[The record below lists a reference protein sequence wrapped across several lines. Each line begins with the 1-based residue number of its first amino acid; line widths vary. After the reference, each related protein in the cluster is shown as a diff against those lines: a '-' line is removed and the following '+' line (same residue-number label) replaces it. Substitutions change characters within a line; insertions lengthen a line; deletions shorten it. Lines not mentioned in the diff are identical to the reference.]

1 MAVSKQEILEQIKP
15 GKVIT
20 VKLLTDITE
29 FVEAQKGPKG
39 DAGEQ
44 GPIGPAG
51 AKGDQGDPGIQG
63 PAGAP
68 GERGE
73 QGPKGERGEQGPA
86 GAKGDAGASI
96 QSIAL
101 TKGADGAITG
111 GTATLTDQ
119 STVPITVSL
128 AEE

>member
-1 MAVSKQEILEQIKP
+1 MVANKQEILEQIQP

-20 VKLLTDITE
+20 AKLLTDITE

-39 DAGEQ
+39 DTGE
-44 GPIGPAG
+44 
-51 AKGDQGDPGIQG
+51 QG
-63 PAGAP
+63 PAGAD
-68 GERGE
+68 GA
-73 QGPKGERGEQGPA
+73 KGAKGDQGPA

-96 QSIAL
+96 QSIVL
-101 TKGADGAITG
+101 TKGADGVITG

-119 STVPITVSL
+119 TQVPITVSL

>member
-1 MAVSKQEILEQIKP
+1 MVASKQEILEQIKP

-39 DAGEQ
+39 DVGEQ
-44 GPIGPAG
+44 GV
-51 AKGDQGDPGIQG
+51 QG

-119 STVPITVSL
+119 TTVPITVSL

>member
-1 MAVSKQEILEQIKP
+1 MVASKQEILEQIQP

-44 GPIGPAG
+44 GPAG

-73 QGPKGERGEQGPA
+73 QGPKG
-86 GAKGDAGASI
+86 AKGDTGATI
-96 QSIAL
+96 QSITL
-101 TKGADGAITG
+101 TKGADGVITG
-111 GTATLTDQ
+111 GTATLTDTTQ
-119 STVPITVSL
+119 VPITVSL

>member
-1 MAVSKQEILEQIKP
+1 MAASKQEILEQIKP

-44 GPIGPAG
+44 GPAGP
-51 AKGDQGDPGIQG
+51 KGDQGDPGIQG

-96 QSIAL
+96 QSIVL
-101 TKGADGAITG
+101 TKGADGVITG

-119 STVPITVSL
+119 TQVPITVSL

>member
-1 MAVSKQEILEQIKP
+1 MVASKQEILEQIKP

-39 DAGEQ
+39 DTGEQ
-44 GPIGPAG
+44 GPAG

-63 PAGAP
+63 PAGA
-68 GERGE
+68 
-73 QGPKGERGEQGPA
+73 KGERGEQGPA

-96 QSIAL
+96 QSIVL
-101 TKGADGAITG
+101 TKGADGVITG

-119 STVPITVSL
+119 TQVPITVSL

>member
-39 DAGEQ
+39 DAGPKGEQ
-44 GPIGPAG
+44 GE
-51 AKGDQGDPGIQG
+51 QGIQG
-63 PAGAP
+63 PAGAD
-68 GERGE
+68 GA
-73 QGPKGERGEQGPA
+73 KGERGEQGPA

-96 QSIAL
+96 QSIVL

-111 GTATLTDQ
+111 GTATLTD
-119 STVPITVSL
+119 STEVPITVSL

>member
-1 MAVSKQEILEQIKP
+1 MVASKQEILEQIKP

-39 DAGEQ
+39 D
-44 GPIGPAG
+44 
-51 AKGDQGDPGIQG
+51 QGDPGVQ
-63 PAGAP
+63 
-68 GERGE
+68 GERG
-73 QGPKGERGEQGPA
+73 PKGDAGERGEQGPA
-86 GAKGDAGASI
+86 GAKGDAGATI
-96 QSIAL
+96 QSIVL

-119 STVPITVSL
+119 TQVPITVSL

>member
-1 MAVSKQEILEQIKP
+1 MVASKQEILEQIKP

-44 GPIGPAG
+44 GPAGPAG
-51 AKGDQGDPGIQG
+51 P
-63 PAGAP
+63 
-68 GERGE
+68 
-73 QGPKGERGEQGPA
+73 
-86 GAKGDAGASI
+86 KGDAGASI
-96 QSIAL
+96 QSIVL

-119 STVPITVSL
+119 TQVQITVSL
-128 AEE
+128 AGE

>member
-1 MAVSKQEILEQIKP
+1 MVASKQEILEQIKP

-39 DAGEQ
+39 DTGEQ
-44 GPIGPAG
+44 GPAGPAG

-63 PAGAP
+63 PAGA
-68 GERGE
+68 
-73 QGPKGERGEQGPA
+73 KGERGEQGPA

-96 QSIAL
+96 QSIVL
-101 TKGADGAITG
+101 TKGADGVITG

-119 STVPITVSL
+119 TQVPITVSL

>member
-1 MAVSKQEILEQIKP
+1 MVASKQEILEQIQP

-44 GPIGPAG
+44 GPAG
-51 AKGDQGDPGIQG
+51 AKGDQGDPGKQG

-73 QGPKGERGEQGPA
+73 QGPKG
-86 GAKGDAGASI
+86 AKGDTGATI
-96 QSIAL
+96 QSITL
-101 TKGADGAITG
+101 TKGADGVITG
-111 GTATLTDQ
+111 GTATLTDTTQ
-119 STVPITVSL
+119 VPITVSL

>member
-1 MAVSKQEILEQIKP
+1 MVANKQEILEQIQP

-20 VKLLTDITE
+20 AKLLTDITE

-51 AKGDQGDPGIQG
+51 AKGDT
-63 PAGAP
+63 GATI
-68 GERGE
+68 
-73 QGPKGERGEQGPA
+73 K
-86 GAKGDAGASI
+86 SI
-96 QSIAL
+96 VL

-119 STVPITVSL
+119 TQVQITVSL

>member
-1 MAVSKQEILEQIKP
+1 MVASKQEILEQIQP

-20 VKLLTDITE
+20 AKLLTDITE

-39 DAGEQ
+39 DQGEQ
-44 GPIGPAG
+44 GPAG
-51 AKGDQGDPGIQG
+51 EQGIQG
-63 PAGAP
+63 PAGL
-68 GERGE
+68 
-73 QGPKGERGEQGPA
+73 QGERGEQGPA

-96 QSIAL
+96 QSIVL
-101 TKGADGAITG
+101 TKGADGVITG

-119 STVPITVSL
+119 TQVPITVSL